1 MITLN
6 VLIFAG
12 LLYALFYMQRKHI
25 PFTTRVFTGLGL
37 GIAFGL
43 FMQYVTKEALS
54 ATMVWV
60 FAVAYIYVRLLWM
73 LVIPLVM
80 VSVISALVN
89 MDLSEKFGK
98 ITGRVLLVLVG
109 TAMIAA
115 LVGGLTTAAFGLNAN
130 QITPGEAEI
139 SNGESLIEQLSN
151 VDGVEALVNQIV
163 EIVPANIFQD
173 MTGSRSASTIS
184 VVFFSALIGLS
195 VIGIREKYPES
206 AAAFTKGVEV
216 VKDVVMRLVTI
227 VLRFT
232 PYGILALMT
241 NFIANSD
248 WAAIRNLIL
257 FVVATYAALIL
268 MFLIHLIILASR
280 GINPVTYVRK
290 AWPVFVF
297 AFSSRTSMGALP
309 LNVDTQVN
317 KMGVSGGIANL
328 SAGLGL
334 SIGQNGCAGV
344 YPAMLAVMI
353 APAVGLN
360 PLSPGFLFPLIIVV
374 AISSFGIA
382 GVGGGATNA
391 ALVVLSV
398 MGLPVELVGLMIS
411 VEPLMDMG
419 RTALNVSGSMVAGL
433 VTAKSVDELD
443 TGLYNQPL
451 AQSPAEQVRPAL

>member
-1 MITLN
+1 
-6 VLIFAG
+6 
-12 LLYALFYMQRKHI
+12 
-25 PFTTRVFTGLGL
+25 
-37 GIAFGL
+37 
-43 FMQYVTKEALS
+43 
-54 ATMVWV
+54 
-60 FAVAYIYVRLLWM
+60 
-73 LVIPLVM
+73 
-80 VSVISALVN
+80 
-89 MDLSEKFGK
+89 
-98 ITGRVLLVLVG
+98 
-109 TAMIAA
+109 
-115 LVGGLTTAAFGLNAN
+115 
-130 QITPGEAEI
+130 
-139 SNGESLIEQLSN
+139 
-151 VDGVEALVNQIV
+151 
-163 EIVPANIFQD
+163 

-195 VIGIREKYPES
+195 VIGIRERKPDS
-206 AAAFTKGVEV
+206 AEAFIKAIEV
-216 VKDVVMRLVTI
+216 AKDVVMRLVTL

-241 NFIANSD
+241 NFIANSN

-257 FVVATYAALIL
+257 FVVATYIALVA
-268 MFLIHLIILASR
+268 MFLVHLLILASR
-280 GINPVTYVRK
+280 GINPVTYLRK
-290 AWPVFVF
+290 AWPVFAF

-309 LNVDTQVN
+309 LNVDAQVN
-317 KMGVSGGIANL
+317 KMGVSPGIANL

-360 PLSPGFLFPLIIVV
+360 PLTPGFLLPLIVVV

-433 VTAKSVDELD
+433 VVAESVDELD
-443 TGLYNQPL
+443 LSVYNHQP
-451 AQSPAEQVRPAL
+451 PRVYAEQSA

>member
-1 MITLN
+1 MVYVNL
-6 VLIFAG
+6 VIFVG
-12 LLYALFYMQRKHI
+12 LLSALFYLQRAKK
-25 PFTTRVFTGLGL
+25 PFTLRVFTGLGL

-43 FMQYVTKEALS
+43 FMQYLTKDAI
-54 ATMVWV
+54 AGTMAWV

-89 MDLSEKFGK
+89 IDISSKFGK
-98 ITGRVLLVLVG
+98 ITGRVLFVLVG
-109 TAMIAA
+109 TAMVAA
-115 LVGGLTTAAFGLNAN
+115 LIGGLITAAFGLNAN
-130 QITPGEAEI
+130 QITPGEAELA
-139 SNGESLIEQLSN
+139 NGESMIEQLSN
-151 VDGVEALVNQIV
+151 VDGVEALINQIV
-163 EIVPANIFQD
+163 EIVPANVFED

-195 VIGIREKYPES
+195 VIGIRERKPDS
-206 AAAFTKGVEV
+206 AEAFIKAIEV
-216 VKDVVMRLVTI
+216 AKDVVMRLVTL

-241 NFIANSD
+241 NFIANSN

-257 FVVATYAALIL
+257 FVVATYIALVA
-268 MFLIHLIILASR
+268 MFLVHLLILASR
-280 GINPVTYVRK
+280 GINPVTYLRK
-290 AWPVFVF
+290 AWPVFAF

-309 LNVDTQVN
+309 LNVDAQVN
-317 KMGVSGGIANL
+317 KMGVSPGIANL

-360 PLSPGFLFPLIIVV
+360 PLTPGFLLPLIVVV

-433 VTAKSVDELD
+433 VAAESVDELD
-443 TGLYNQPL
+443 LSVYNHQP
-451 AQSPAEQVRPAL
+451 PRVYAEQSA

>member
-1 MITLN
+1 MVYVNL
-6 VLIFAG
+6 VIFVG
-12 LLYALFYMQRKHI
+12 LLSALFYLQRAKK
-25 PFTTRVFTGLGL
+25 PFTLRVFTALGL

-43 FMQYVTKEALS
+43 FMQYLTKDAI
-54 ATMVWV
+54 AGTMAWV

-89 MDLSEKFGK
+89 IDISSKFGK
-98 ITGRVLLVLVG
+98 ITGRVLFVLVG
-109 TAMIAA
+109 TAMVAA
-115 LVGGLTTAAFGLNAN
+115 LIGGLITAAFGLNAN
-130 QITPGEAEI
+130 QITPGEAELA
-139 SNGESLIEQLSN
+139 NGESMIEQLSN
-151 VDGVEALVNQIV
+151 VDGVEALINQIV
-163 EIVPANIFQD
+163 EIVPANVFED

-195 VIGIREKYPES
+195 VIGIRERKPDS
-206 AAAFTKGVEV
+206 AEAFIKAIEV
-216 VKDVVMRLVTI
+216 AKDVVMRLVTL

-241 NFIANSD
+241 NFIANSN

-257 FVVATYAALIL
+257 FVVATYIALVA
-268 MFLIHLIILASR
+268 MFLVHLLILASR
-280 GINPVTYVRK
+280 GINPVTYLRK
-290 AWPVFVF
+290 AWPVFAF

-309 LNVDTQVN
+309 LNVDAQVN
-317 KMGVSGGIANL
+317 KMGVSPGIANL

-360 PLSPGFLFPLIIVV
+360 PLTPGFLLPLIVVV

-433 VTAKSVDELD
+433 VAAESVDELD
-443 TGLYNQPL
+443 LSVYNHQP
-451 AQSPAEQVRPAL
+451 PRVYAEQSA

>member
-1 MITLN
+1 
-6 VLIFAG
+6 
-12 LLYALFYMQRKHI
+12 FYMQKTHK
-25 PFTTRVFTGLGL
+25 PFTTRVFAALGL
-37 GIAFGL
+37 GIAFGI
-43 FMQYVTKEALS
+43 FMQYVTEEALS

-73 LVIPLVM
+73 MVIPLVM
-80 VSVISALVN
+80 VSVISAFVK
-89 MDLSEKFGK
+89 MDVSAKFGK

-115 LVGGLTTAAFGLNAN
+115 LVGGLTSATFGLNAN
-130 QITPGEAEI
+130 LITPGEEEI
-139 SNGESLIEQLSN
+139 SNGESLVEQLSN
-151 VDGVEALVNQIV
+151 VDGVEALLNQIV
-163 EIVPANIFQD
+163 EIVPANVFED

-232 PYGILALMT
+232 PYGILALIT
-241 NFIANSD
+241 NFIANSN
-248 WAAIRNLIL
+248 WAAIQNLIL
-257 FVVATYAALIL
+257 FVLATYVALIA

-280 GINPVTYVRK
+280 GINPITYVRK

-317 KMGVSGGIANL
+317 KMGVSGGIANM
-328 SAGLGL
+328 SASFGL

-360 PLSPGFLFPLIIVV
+360 PLAPGFLIPLIIVV

-443 TGLYNQPL
+443 TDIYNQPST
-451 AQSPAEQVRPAL
+451 QVYAEQAI

>member
-1 MITLN
+1 MIYLN
-6 VLIFAG
+6 IAIFIG
-12 LLYALFYMQRKHI
+12 LLSALVYMQRTRKT
-25 PFTTRVFTGLGL
+25 FTTRVFVALGL

-43 FMQYVTKEALS
+43 FMQYVTKDALP

-73 LVIPLVM
+73 MVIPLVM
-80 VSVISALVN
+80 VSVISSLVK
-89 MDLSEKFGK
+89 MDISSKIGK

-115 LVGGLTTAAFGLNAN
+115 LVGGLITAAFGLNAN
-130 QITPGEAEI
+130 QIVPGEAEI
-139 SNGESLIEQLSN
+139 SNGESLIDQLSN
-151 VDGVEALVNQIV
+151 VEGIEALVNQIV
-163 EIVPANIFQD
+163 EIIPANIFED

-184 VVFFSALIGLS
+184 VVFFSALIGLA
-195 VIGIREKYPES
+195 VIGIREKHPDS

-227 VLRFT
+227 ILQFT

-241 NFIANSD
+241 NFIANSN

-257 FVVATYAALIL
+257 FVVATYIALIV
-268 MFLIHLIILASR
+268 MFLIHLLILALR
-280 GINPVTYVRK
+280 GMNPLTYVRK
-290 AWPVFVF
+290 AWPVFAF
-297 AFSSRTSMGALP
+297 AFTSRTSMGALP
-309 LNVDTQVN
+309 LNVDAQVN
-317 KMGVSGGIANL
+317 KMGVSDGIANM
-328 SAGLGL
+328 SAGFGL

-360 PLSPGFLFPLIIVV
+360 PLTPGFLIPLIIVV

-443 TGLYNQPL
+443 TDLYNSPSV
-451 AQSPAEQVRPAL
+451 QSHADQVGQVV

>member
-1 MITLN
+1 MVYVNL
-6 VLIFAG
+6 VIFVG
-12 LLYALFYMQRKHI
+12 LLSALFYLQRAKK
-25 PFTTRVFTGLGL
+25 PFTLRVFTALGL

-43 FMQYVTKEALS
+43 FMQYLTKDAI
-54 ATMVWV
+54 AGTMAWV
-60 FAVAYIYVRLLWM
+60 FALAYIYVRLLWM

-80 VSVISALVN
+80 VSVVSALVN
-89 MDLSEKFGK
+89 IDISSKFGK
-98 ITGRVLLVLVG
+98 ITGRVLFVLVG
-109 TAMIAA
+109 TAMVAA
-115 LVGGLTTAAFGLNAN
+115 LIGGLITAAFGLNAN
-130 QITPGEAEI
+130 QITPGEAELA
-139 SNGESLIEQLSN
+139 NGESMIEQLSN
-151 VDGVEALVNQIV
+151 VDGVEALINQIV
-163 EIVPANIFQD
+163 EIVPANVFED

-195 VIGIREKYPES
+195 VIGIRERKPDS
-206 AAAFTKGVEV
+206 AEAFIKAIEV
-216 VKDVVMRLVTI
+216 AKDVVMRLVTL

-241 NFIANSD
+241 NFIANSN

-257 FVVATYAALIL
+257 FVVATYIALVA
-268 MFLIHLIILASR
+268 MFLVHLLILASR
-280 GINPVTYVRK
+280 GINPVTYLRK
-290 AWPVFVF
+290 AWPVFAF

-309 LNVDTQVN
+309 LNVDAQVN
-317 KMGVSGGIANL
+317 KMGVSPGIANL

-360 PLSPGFLFPLIIVV
+360 PLTPGFLLPLIVVV

-433 VTAKSVDELD
+433 VAAESVDELD
-443 TGLYNQPL
+443 LSVYNHQP
-451 AQSPAEQVRPAL
+451 PRMYAEQSA